1 MLPSVAAHRRS
12 LHQIP
17 ELDRELPETLAYL
30 EGVLGGLPCR
40 LFRPTPG
47 SLCAFF
53 DRGQG
58 ETAAF
63 RADMDALPVTE
74 ATGLPYASRR
84 PGRMHACGHDGHMA
98 MALALGERVARLEAL
113 PRNVLLLFQPAEET
127 TGGAEELCRS
137 GVLEEYRVSRIFG
150 LHLWPG
156 LPAGTVW
163 TRPGPLM
170 ARSSEVTLRAQ
181 GRSVHISRAAEG
193 QDALWAACRFL
204 QGAYRLA
211 EELPGERRVLRF
223 GRMESGDVRN
233 AVSGWAE
240 LQGSLRSFDD
250 ETFAAMCRGLQAEA
264 ERAGAETGCRLT
276 LEVSQGYPP
285 VRNSGP
291 LLAELE
297 EALGPDAPGR
307 LEEPSLAAEDFSFY
321 QRQVPG
327 VFFFLGLGDVPP
339 LHAHDFAFDDQAVLP
354 RGAAFLERLARL
366 P

>member
-1 MLPSVAAHRRS
+1 MS
-12 LHQIP
+12 P
-17 ELDRELPETLAYL
+17 E
-30 EGVLGGLPCR
+30 
-40 LFRPTPG
+40 
-47 SLCAFF
+47 
-53 DRGQG
+53 
-58 ETAAF
+58 
-63 RADMDALPVTE
+63 
-74 ATGLPYASRR
+74 
-84 PGRMHACGHDGHMA
+84 
-98 MALALGERVARLEAL
+98 
-113 PRNVLLLFQPAEET
+113 FQFT
-127 TGGAEELCRS
+127 NKGELC
-137 GVLEEYRVSRIFG
+137 F
-150 LHLWPG
+150 
-156 LPAGTVW
+156 A
-163 TRPGPLM
+163 
-170 ARSSEVTLRAQ
+170 
-181 GRSVHISRAAEG
+181 
-193 QDALWAACRFL
+193 
-204 QGAYRLA
+204 
-211 EELPGERRVLRF
+211 
-223 GRMESGDVRN
+223 N

-354 RGAAFLERLARL
+354 RGVAFLERLARL